1 MINQMKCVR
10 KFTLIELLTVVAIVT
25 VLAGMLIPVLSG
37 ARAVARQIKCTGNLK
52 SFTQAGALYAEIF
65 SDYWIPPANPAW
77 YDRIEFRRLVGAS
90 VKPKNSLENA
100 ESAFPAGMLC
110 PESSAVRFNRPFA
123 YFSYGVTLDN
133 LSEENYRRYAFRL
146 PRIRKP
152 SGAAAWFDAVGVYA
166 TTNSNCFT
174 EQENEIPN
182 GRIIYRHRKMLNA
195 GFFDGHVASLSPG
208 IVAKHWDNRLSQFNR
223 YFYEGN

>member
-52 SFTQAGALYAEIF
+52 SFTQAGALYAESF

-133 LSEENYRRYAFRL
+133 HSEEKYRRYAFRRGGCVVRRRRRL
-146 PRIRKP
+146 CDDE
-152 SGAAAWFDAVGVYA
+152 F
-166 TTNSNCFT
+166 
-174 EQENEIPN
+174 ELL
-182 GRIIYRHRKMLNA
+182 HRA
-195 GFFDGHVASLSPG
+195 G
-208 IVAKHWDNRLSQFNR
+208 
-223 YFYEGN
+223 E

>member
-37 ARAVARQIKCTGNLK
+37 ARAAARQLKCAGNLK
-52 SFTQAGALYAEIF
+52 SFTQAGALYAESF

-146 PRIRKP
+146 ASESRPGRLRGSTPSAFMRRRIRIASP
-152 SGAAAWFDAVGVYA
+152 SRRMRSRTAGSSTA
-166 TTNSNCFT
+166 T
-174 EQENEIPN
+174 
-182 GRIIYRHRKMLNA
+182 
-195 GFFDGHVASLSPG
+195 
-208 IVAKHWDNRLSQFNR
+208 AKC
-223 YFYEGN
+223 